1 MNMLKDVGMT
11 EAMLV
16 DLMSDL
22 DVHFLENHYLE
33 QDIRSQRLGLFRR
46 KRATAKSFKKG
57 NEFVLSDSL
66 KDTVYEQ
73 RELYDNIVAMPME
86 ESGDLCEGKLY
97 NSKRNNV
104 IPLVSTVAAMFIVAV
119 GIFGVLTKKKGI
131 LKWLGKRFQPV

>member
-1 MNMLKDVGMT
+1 
-11 EAMLV
+11 
-16 DLMSDL
+16 
-22 DVHFLENHYLE
+22 
-33 QDIRSQRLGLFRR
+33 
-46 KRATAKSFKKG
+46 
-57 NEFVLSDSL
+57 
-66 KDTVYEQ
+66 
-73 RELYDNIVAMPME
+73 MPME

>member
-1 MNMLKDVGMT
+1 MLKDVGMT

-73 RELYDNIVAMPME
+73 REL
-86 ESGDLCEGKLY
+86 
-97 NSKRNNV
+97 
-104 IPLVSTVAAMFIVAV
+104 
-119 GIFGVLTKKKGI
+119 
-131 LKWLGKRFQPV
+131 